1 MNLSSLR
8 NFIVIAHCGSFTKAA
23 EQLLVS
29 QPTLSRQIRELE
41 EELGVQLFE
50 RSKTGLRI
58 TDAGALVVEE
68 ATEIV
73 DRCDR
78 LPKFFHP
85 GEEREARRAVRE
97 GLRIGCQHFLDTEE
111 VYHAISEV
119 RRQTPDSEVTL
130 HQGNVPELK
139 QGLMSNRFDAVFSLQ
154 IYYEGIPGVK
164 TLPFLDNR
172 FQVVVSDHHPL
183 AERKGVRLRELK
195 DELFILLQREYS
207 PIVVDYLIAG
217 CINNG
222 FSPEVSHY
230 VSNGEEGLRLA
241 AAGEG
246 ITFLTSRM
254 RMEGME
260 SRYHVRF
267 LELEEIEAELPL
279 VMAYREKNPKRT
291 LRQLIRA
298 LEPE

>member
-29 QPTLSRQIRELE
+29 QPTLSRQILELE
-41 EELGVQLFE
+41 DELGVQLFE
-50 RSKTGLRI
+50 RNKTGLQI
-58 TDAGALVVEE
+58 TDAGALLVEE

-78 LPKFFHP
+78 LPKLFHS
-85 GEEREARRAVRE
+85 GEERETRPAVRE
-97 GLRIGCQHFLDTEE
+97 VLRIGCQYYLDTEE
-111 VYHAISEV
+111 VYRAIAEV
-119 RRQTPDSEVTL
+119 RRQAPDSEVL
-130 HQGNVPELK
+130 LYHGNIPELR
-139 QGLMSNRFDAVFSLQ
+139 QGLTSNRFDAVFGLQ
-154 IYYEGIPGVK
+154 IYCERIPGVK
-164 TLPFLDNR
+164 MCPFMDNR
-172 FQVVVSDHHPL
+172 LQVVVSADHPL
-183 AERKGVRLRELK
+183 AERERVKLSQLK
-195 DELFILLQREYS
+195 DEPFILLQRQYS
-207 PIVVDYLIAG
+207 PIVVDHLIAA
-217 CINNG
+217 CVNDG

-246 ITFLTSRM
+246 ITFLASRM

-260 SRYHVRF
+260 ARYHVRF
-267 LELEEIEAELPL
+267 LELEEKEADLPL

-291 LRQLIRA
+291 LSRLIRA

>member
-8 NFIVIAHCGSFTKAA
+8 NFIVIAHCGGFTKAA

-50 RSKTGLRI
+50 RNRSGLQI
-58 TDAGALVVEE
+58 TDAGTLALEE
-68 ATEIV
+68 AIEIV

-78 LPKFFHP
+78 LPKLFRP
-85 GEEREARRAVRE
+85 DEERKARRTIRE
-97 GLRIGCQHFLDTEE
+97 VLRIGCQYFLDTEG
-111 VYHAISEV
+111 VYRAIAEV
-119 RRQTPDSEVTL
+119 RREAPDSEVML

-139 QGLMSNRFDAVFSLQ
+139 QGLMNNRFDAVFSLQ
-154 IYYEGIPGVK
+154 IYYESIPGVK
-164 TLPFLDNR
+164 TLPFLANR
-172 FQVVVSDHHPL
+172 LQVVVSDRHPM
-183 AERKGVRLRELK
+183 AERESVKLRELK
-195 DELFILLQREYS
+195 DEPFILLQREYS

-217 CINNG
+217 CVNNG

-246 ITFLTSRM
+246 IAFLASRM

-267 LELEEIEAELPL
+267 LELEEKEANLPL
-279 VMAYREKNPKRT
+279 VIAYREKNPKYT
-291 LRQLIRA
+291 LRRLIGA
-298 LEPE
+298 LELE